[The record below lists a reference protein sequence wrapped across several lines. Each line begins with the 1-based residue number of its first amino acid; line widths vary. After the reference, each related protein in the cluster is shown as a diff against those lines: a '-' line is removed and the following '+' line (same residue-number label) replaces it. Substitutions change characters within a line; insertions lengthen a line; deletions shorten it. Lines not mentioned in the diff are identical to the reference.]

1 MDAKDYLFIGLGLAL
16 GLYGTVLIRG
26 GFAVPTALEAA
37 VGFVTAFFDTLGIGS
52 FATTTAAYKLRKM
65 VPVKMIPGTLN
76 VGHTLATIAQAYIY
90 TKIVP
95 VESATLIPMIA
106 AACLG
111 AWMGAGVVVHWPRR
125 TIQIG
130 MGSALLVA
138 APLIVLSALKIIPG
152 GGQALGLT
160 GVKLALGL
168 GGNFLFGALM
178 MLGIGLYA
186 PCMMMVALLGM
197 DPRAAFPIMM
207 GSCAFLMPICSVRW
221 VRSRS
226 YHVQASWGLAL
237 GGLPAVLIAAYIVE
251 SLPLAAVSWLV
262 AAVVIYT
269 SFNMLLTARVE
280 DPAISAANNPSPT

>member
-1 MDAKDYLFIGLGLAL
+1 VDAKDYLFIGLGIAL
-16 GLYGTVLIRG
+16 LLYGTTLIRG
-26 GFAVPTALEAA
+26 GFKVPTPLEGL

-52 FATTTAAYKLRKM
+52 FATTTAAYKLRRM
-65 VPVKMIPGTLN
+65 VPVKQIPGTMN
-76 VGHTLATIAQAYIY
+76 VGHTLATIAQAFIY

-95 VESATLIPMIA
+95 VESETLIPMIA
-106 AACLG
+106 AACAG
-111 AWMGAGVVVHWPRR
+111 SWIGAGVVVHWPRR

-130 MGSALLVA
+130 MGAALLVA
-138 APLIVLSALKIIPG
+138 APLIVLSALKLIPG
-152 GGQALGLT
+152 GGDALGLT
-160 GVKLALGL
+160 GTRLVIGLA
-168 GGNFLFGALM
+168 GNFLFGALM

-207 GSCAFLMPICSVRW
+207 GSCAFLMPICSVRF
-221 VRSRS
+221 VRTRA
-226 YHVQASWGLAL
+226 YHVQAAWGLAL

-269 SFNMLLTARVE
+269 SLNMLMTVRVDDE
-280 DPAISAANNPSPT
+280 PVVDF

>member
-1 MDAKDYLFIGLGLAL
+1 
-16 GLYGTVLIRG
+16 
-26 GFAVPTALEAA
+26 
-37 VGFVTAFFDTLGIGS
+37 
-52 FATTTAAYKLRKM
+52 
-65 VPVKMIPGTLN
+65 
-76 VGHTLATIAQAYIY
+76 
-90 TKIVP
+90 
-95 VESATLIPMIA
+95 
-106 AACLG
+106 
-111 AWMGAGVVVHWPRR
+111 
-125 TIQIG
+125 
-130 MGSALLVA
+130 
-138 APLIVLSALKIIPG
+138 VLSALKIIPG

-160 GVKLALGL
+160 GVKLAVGL
-168 GGNFLFGALM
+168 GGNFVFGALM

-221 VRSRS
+221 VRSRT

-262 AAVVIYT
+262 AAVVMYT

-280 DPAISAANNPSPT
+280 DPAYLSGE

>member
-1 MDAKDYLFIGLGLAL
+1 MDAKDYLFVGLGIALA
-16 GLYGTVLIRG
+16 LYGTVLIRG
-26 GFAVPTALEAA
+26 GFAVPTPIEAA

-95 VESATLIPMIA
+95 VDSATLIPMIA

-111 AWMGAGVVVHWPRR
+111 AWVGAGVVVHWPRR

-160 GVKLALGL
+160 GVKLAVGL
-168 GGNFLFGALM
+168 GGNFVFGALM

-221 VRSRS
+221 VRSRT

-262 AAVVIYT
+262 AAVVMYT

-280 DPAISAANNPSPT
+280 DPAYLSGE